1 MTSDRA
7 AVDPVIDKYKLG
19 MLLFIA
25 SEATFFVFLIVAYLY
40 FRGSVTGSDSGP
52 TAATSL
58 DPMKTGLFSVAL
70 IGSSVTLWLAGRS
83 LARARHTMV
92 RVWLLVTVVLG
103 GAFLVGQGME
113 YARLL
118 SDHVTISRNLFGA
131 TFFTLTG
138 FHGLHV
144 LLGLIM
150 LSVLLGHAVAG
161 SLTGTRSAAVEA
173 VSLYW
178 HFVDA
183 VWLVIFSIVY
193 LWIVL

>member
-1 MTSDRA
+1 MAD
-7 AVDPVIDKYKLG
+7 AVIGKYKLG

-40 FRGSVTGSDSGP
+40 FRGAHAGGAGP

-58 DPMKTGLFSVAL
+58 DPLKAGMFTAAL
-70 IGSSVTLWLAGRS
+70 LASSATLWLAGRS
-83 LARARHTMV
+83 LVHARHAMV
-92 RVWLLVTVVLG
+92 RAWLLATLVLG
-103 GAFLVGQGME
+103 GIFLVGQGRE
-113 YARLL
+113 YQRLL
-118 SDHVTISRNLFGA
+118 AQHVTVGGNLFGA

-144 LLGLIM
+144 LLGLVMIAIVFAASATDS
-150 LSVLLGHAVAG
+150 LAG
-161 SLTGTRSAAVEA
+161 PRSEAVEA

-183 VWLVIFSIVY
+183 VWLVIFAVVY
-193 LWIVL
+193 LWIVVR